1 MMKSKII
8 IVISMFFLIL
18 LAGCWG
24 NGKHKE
30 VTPPGAD
37 LTVQGGADSAEQ
49 AMREYCQAM
58 GQRDYEKA
66 SLFVW
71 LKDWFD
77 DPANLEYER
86 KIFVDNL
93 YKQGW
98 KAEDRDFNKF
108 EIISQTPKGNDIVE
122 MKVSIGSRKGYYT
135 EYPYTLIRHNNR
147 WYVQIES
154 TTGTFGINL

>member
-1 MMKSKII
+1 MKRY
-8 IVISMFFLIL
+8 FLLMIPLAL
-18 LAGCWG
+18 LALISTGCWG

-30 VTPPGAD
+30 TAPSSAD
-37 LTVQGGADSAEQ
+37 LTVVGGADTAEQ

-66 SLFVW
+66 SLYVW

-98 KAEDRDFNKF
+98 MAEDRDFSKF
-108 EIISQTPKGNDIVE
+108 EIISQNPKGSDVVE

-135 EYPYTLIRHNNR
+135 EYPYTVIRVNNR

>member
-1 MMKSKII
+1 MKRYILVII
-8 IVISMFFLIL
+8 PL
-18 LAGCWG
+18 LMLALVCAGCWG

-30 VTPPGAD
+30 AAPNAN
-37 LTVQGGADSAEQ
+37 LTVMGGADSAKE
-49 AMREYCQAM
+49 AMQEYCRAM

-66 SLFVW
+66 SLYVW

-98 KAEDRDFNKF
+98 MADDRDFSKF
-108 EIISQTPKGNDIVE
+108 EIINQNPKGCDVVE

-135 EYPYTLIRHNNR
+135 EYPYTVVRVNNR

>member
-1 MMKSKII
+1 MKRYF
-8 IVISMFFLIL
+8 VLLIPL
-18 LAGCWG
+18 LLIMLATTGCWE

-30 VTPPGAD
+30 VTPPSAD
-37 LTVQGGADSAEQ
+37 LTVQGGADTAEQ

-66 SLFVW
+66 SLYVW

-108 EIISQTPKGNDIVE
+108 EIISQTPKSSDTVE

-135 EYPYTLIRHNNR
+135 EYPYTVIRHNKR